1 MSDGVSI
8 QKMRRATTAEK
19 KEIFEKFASIEEDGM
34 KYMTPKD
41 FLVDYVGLPVEC
53 EGTGL
58 DQNDRLPVNQ
68 ILMGSPGVSTWTCR
82 FFRTSSYSKSSRI
95 EISLSRSSRT

>member
-1 MSDGVSI
+1 MGITQSDKEFLIELFLERNIVMSDGVSI

-58 DQNDRLPVNQ
+58 CQRLP
-68 ILMGSPGVSTWTCR
+68 
-82 FFRTSSYSKSSRI
+82 K
-95 EISLSRSSRT
+95 

>member
-58 DQNDRLPVNQ
+58 CQTLP
-68 ILMGSPGVSTWTCR
+68 
-82 FFRTSSYSKSSRI
+82 K
-95 EISLSRSSRT
+95 

>member
-1 MSDGVSI
+1 MKEYRTCIVRIKTNAFCIRGPLGIGSLMEVLIELFLERNIVMSDGVSI

-34 KYMTPKD
+34 KFMTPKD

-58 DQNDRLPVNQ
+58 
-68 ILMGSPGVSTWTCR
+68 
-82 FFRTSSYSKSSRI
+82 
-95 EISLSRSSRT
+95 

>member
-1 MSDGVSI
+1 MRIWYSWTLGNWQSDGSSNRIIFLERNIVMSDGVSI

-34 KYMTPKD
+34 KFMTPKN

-53 EGTGL
+53 EGIGL
-58 DQNDRLPVNQ
+58 
-68 ILMGSPGVSTWTCR
+68 
-82 FFRTSSYSKSSRI
+82 
-95 EISLSRSSRT
+95 

>member
-1 MSDGVSI
+1 MAVSIGSLMEVLIDLFLERNIVMSDGVSI

-19 KEIFEKFASIEEDGM
+19 KEIFGKFASIEADGM
-34 KYMTPKD
+34 KFMTPKD

-58 DQNDRLPVNQ
+58 
-68 ILMGSPGVSTWTCR
+68 
-82 FFRTSSYSKSSRI
+82 
-95 EISLSRSSRT
+95 

>member
-1 MSDGVSI
+1 MYFVFLLGIGSLMEVLIELFLERNIVMSDGVSI

-34 KYMTPKD
+34 KFMTPKD

-58 DQNDRLPVNQ
+58 
-68 ILMGSPGVSTWTCR
+68 
-82 FFRTSSYSKSSRI
+82 
-95 EISLSRSSRT
+95 

>member
-1 MSDGVSI
+1 MYFVFPLGIGSLMEVLIELFLERNIVMSDGVSI

-34 KYMTPKD
+34 KFMTPKD

-53 EGTGL
+53 EGIGL
-58 DQNDRLPVNQ
+58 
-68 ILMGSPGVSTWTCR
+68 
-82 FFRTSSYSKSSRI
+82 
-95 EISLSRSSRT
+95 

>member
-1 MSDGVSI
+1 MFSGPLGITQSDKEFLIELFLERNIVMSDGVSI

-58 DQNDRLPVNQ
+58 CQRLP
-68 ILMGSPGVSTWTCR
+68 
-82 FFRTSSYSKSSRI
+82 K
-95 EISLSRSSRT
+95 